1 MRYYN
6 ENTSIMG
13 TPLPPSKEE
22 NEWVLSNPE
31 YDMDDDT
38 DLLKFAVLQEQLA
51 SLGLDYV

>member
-1 MRYYN
+1 MRYYI

-38 DLLKFAVLQEQLA
+38 DLLKFAVHQEQLA